1 MCLHE
6 HIALIYNPLHHV
18 QTPIESIGMSTAVI
32 ELPPANLPAPIARQ
46 KIMAIQRACQALPDG
61 QRMDESPPL
70 KHWLAPGIYAR
81 EIHLPAGTV
90 VVGKIHRHRHFNVI
104 SQGSITCYTE
114 FGLET
119 HTAPASF
126 ISEPGTKRVVHTH
139 EDAIWTTIHP
149 NPTDETNIATLESMF
164 TALEYAE
171 LGMDVYEHK
180 EVIT

>member
-1 MCLHE
+1 
-6 HIALIYNPLHHV
+6 
-18 QTPIESIGMSTAVI
+18 MSTAII
-32 ELPPANLPAPIARQ
+32 EMPQSNLPAPIARQ

-70 KHWLAPGIYAR
+70 KHWLAPGIYGR

-90 VVGKIHRHRHFNVI
+90 VVGKIHRHRHFNII

-149 NPTDETNIATLESMF
+149 NPTDETDIKKLEEMF

-171 LGMDVYEHK
+171 LDMEVFEHK
-180 EVIT
+180 EITT

>member
-1 MCLHE
+1 M
-6 HIALIYNPLHHV
+6 
-18 QTPIESIGMSTAVI
+18 PIKSGRMRTAII
-32 ELPPANLPAPIARQ
+32 ELPQANLPAPIARQ

-90 VVGKIHRHRHFNVI
+90 VVGKIHRHRHLNII
-104 SQGSITCYTE
+104 SEGCITCYTE

-139 EDAIWTTIHP
+139 EDAIWTTIHH
-149 NPTDETNIATLESMF
+149 NPTNETDFSVLEDMF
-164 TALEYAE
+164 TALEYSE
-171 LGMDVYEHK
+171 LGM
-180 EVIT
+180 EVHDHQEAIA

>member
-1 MCLHE
+1 
-6 HIALIYNPLHHV
+6 
-18 QTPIESIGMSTAVI
+18 MSTAII
-32 ELPPANLPAPIARQ
+32 EMPQSNLPAPIARQ
-46 KIMAIQRACQALPDG
+46 KIMAIQKACQALPDG
-61 QRMDESPPL
+61 ERMDESPPL

-90 VVGKIHRHRHFNVI
+90 VVGKIHRHRHFNII

-126 ISEPGTKRVVHTH
+126 ISEAGTKRVVHTH

-149 NPTDETNIATLESMF
+149 NPTDETDIKTLEDMF

-171 LGMDVYEHK
+171 LGMEVFEHK
-180 EVIT
+180 EITT

>member
-1 MCLHE
+1 
-6 HIALIYNPLHHV
+6 
-18 QTPIESIGMSTAVI
+18 MSTAII
-32 ELPPANLPAPIARQ
+32 ELPHENLPAPVARQ
-46 KIMAIQRACQALPDG
+46 KIMAIQHACQALPDG

-149 NPTDETNIATLESMF
+149 NPGNETNLAKLEDMF

-171 LGMDVYEHK
+171 LGMEVYEHK
-180 EVIT
+180 EAIA

>member
-1 MCLHE
+1 MTAYQLD
-6 HIALIYNPLHHV
+6 IQPLIHV
-18 QTPIESIGMSTAVI
+18 QSPLESFAMSTAII
-32 ELPPANLPAPIARQ
+32 ELPPTNLPAPIARQ
-46 KIMAIQRACQALPDG
+46 KIMAIQKACQALPDG
-61 QRMDESPPL
+61 ERMDESPPV

-90 VVGKIHRHRHFNVI
+90 VVGKIHRHRHFNII

-139 EDAIWTTIHP
+139 EDAIWTTIHS
-149 NPTDETNIATLESMF
+149 NPTDETDIETLENMF

-171 LGMDVYEHK
+171 LGMDVFEHK
-180 EVIT
+180 EITT

>member
-1 MCLHE
+1 MTAYHAD
-6 HIALIYNPLHHV
+6 IQPLIHV
-18 QTPIESIGMSTAVI
+18 QSPLESFAMSTAII
-32 ELPPANLPAPIARQ
+32 ELPPTSLPAPIARQ

-61 QRMDESPPL
+61 ERMDESPPV

-90 VVGKIHRHRHFNVI
+90 VVGKIHRHRHFNII

-139 EDAIWTTIHP
+139 EDAIWTTIHH
-149 NPTDETNIATLESMF
+149 NPTDETDIETLENMF

-171 LGMDVYEHK
+171 LGMEVFEHK
-180 EVIT
+180 EITT

>member
-1 MCLHE
+1 
-6 HIALIYNPLHHV
+6 
-18 QTPIESIGMSTAVI
+18 MSTAII
-32 ELPPANLPAPIARQ
+32 EMPQSNLPAPIARQ
-46 KIMAIQRACQALPDG
+46 KIMAIQKACQALPDG
-61 QRMDESPPL
+61 ERMDESPPL

-90 VVGKIHRHRHFNVI
+90 VVGKIHRHRHFNII

-126 ISEPGTKRVVHTH
+126 ISEVGTKRVVHTH

-149 NPTDETNIATLESMF
+149 NPTDETDIKKLEEMF

-171 LGMDVYEHK
+171 LGMEVFEHK
-180 EVIT
+180 EITT

>member
-1 MCLHE
+1 L
-6 HIALIYNPLHHV
+6 LLV
-18 QTPIESIGMSTAVI
+18 QNSLESFDMSTAII
-32 ELPPANLPAPIARQ
+32 ELPREHLPAPIARQ
-46 KIMAIQRACQALPDG
+46 KIMAIQRACQGLPDG

-70 KHWLAPGIYAR
+70 KHWLSPGIYAR

-90 VVGKIHRHRHFNVI
+90 VVGKIHRHRHFNII
-104 SQGSITCYTE
+104 SKGSISCYTE

-149 NPTDETNIATLESMF
+149 NPTNETDLATLEEMF
-164 TALEYAE
+164 TALEYVE
-171 LGMDVYEHK
+171 LGMEVYDHK
-180 EVIT
+180 EIA